1 MTGAPARL
9 SAGEA
14 IGRISMFRRLS
25 NGWELAQQSL
35 QVLRLDKELMLFPAM
50 SGWACLLVLASFAV
64 PIWLSGEAQIILDD
78 RHPPDSPLAYVLLFL
93 FYFVNYFVIV
103 FFNVGLVECAII
115 RFRGGDPTVGDGLRA
130 ATERLPQI
138 LGWALVSATVGV
150 ILRVIESQSEKV
162 GQIVAGL
169 FGMAWGAVTYFVV
182 PVLVIEKVGP
192 IDAVKRSFAIL
203 RKTWGETLTANFSIG
218 LFVFLAH
225 LLALIPAVL
234 GVLIAGVPGLIAGV
248 VVTLAL
254 WMIIA
259 LAAAALNAIVL
270 AATYLYAAEGVVP
283 QQFDRELLQDAF
295 KAKRG

>member
-1 MTGAPARL
+1 
-9 SAGEA
+9 
-14 IGRISMFRRLS
+14 MFRRLS

-35 QVLRLDKELMLFPAM
+35 QVLRLDKELMLFPFM
-50 SGWACLLVLASFAV
+50 SGLACLMVLASFAV
-64 PIWLSGEAQIILDD
+64 PFWLSGEAQVILDD
-78 RHPPDSPLAYVLLFL
+78 RQAPQNPLAYVLLFL

-130 ATERLPQI
+130 AMERLPQI

-162 GQIVAGL
+162 GQFVAGL
-169 FGMAWGAVTYFVV
+169 FGMAWGAATYFVV

-192 IDAVKRSFAIL
+192 VDAVKRSFAIL

-218 LFVFLAH
+218 LFVLAAH
-225 LLALIPAVL
+225 LLAVIPAVL
-234 GVLIAGVPGLIAGV
+234 GVLVAGVPGLIAGA
-248 VVTLAL
+248 VVTVAL
-254 WMIIA
+254 WMLIA
-259 LAAAALNAIVL
+259 LAATALNAIVL

-283 QQFDRELLQDAF
+283 QQFDAKLLRNAF
-295 KAKRG
+295 KAKRES

>member
-1 MTGAPARL
+1 
-9 SAGEA
+9 
-14 IGRISMFRRLS
+14 MFRRLS

-35 QVLRLDKELMLFPAM
+35 QVLRLDKELMFFPAM
-50 SGWACLLVLASFAV
+50 SGLACLLVLASFAV
-64 PIWLSGEAQIILDD
+64 PFWLSGEVDVILQN
-78 RHPPDSPLAYVLLFL
+78 RQAPQNPLAYVLLFA

-115 RFRGGDPTVGDGLRA
+115 RFRGGDPTVGDGLKA

-150 ILRVIESQSEKV
+150 ILRVIESQSEKI

-169 FGMAWGAVTYFVV
+169 FGMAWGAATYFVV

-192 IDAVKRSFAIL
+192 LDAVKRSFAIL

-218 LFVFLAH
+218 LFVLAAH
-225 LLALIPAVL
+225 LLALIPALL
-234 GVLIAGVPGLIAGV
+234 GVLIAGLPGLIAGAV
-248 VVTLAL
+248 ITIAL

-283 QQFDRELLQDAF
+283 QQFDRDLLREAF
-295 KAKRG
+295 KTKRG